1 MIYTIPM
8 IIILIFLAWFFREEF
23 SDNTY
28 EYLAM
33 VCLGAIV
40 WPGTIIWMV
49 WIWFEWRRG

>member
-8 IIILIFLAWFFREEF
+8 IIILIFLAVFFREEF

-33 VCLGAIV
+33 VCIGAIV
-40 WPGTIIWMV
+40 WPVTLVYLGYV
-49 WIWFEWRRG
+49 WIEWRRG